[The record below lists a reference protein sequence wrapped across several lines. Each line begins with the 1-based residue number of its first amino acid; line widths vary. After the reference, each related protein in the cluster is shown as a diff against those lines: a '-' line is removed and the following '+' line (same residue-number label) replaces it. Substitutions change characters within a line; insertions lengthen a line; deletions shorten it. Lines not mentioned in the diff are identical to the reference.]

1 MSVLATSVAVLT
13 VLTWSYL
20 TLARGAFWRTKSAKP
35 DASDKAGFSGGVVA
49 VVPARNEAELIG
61 PVIRSLL
68 NQSLAMPVLLVD
80 DESTD
85 GTADVARR
93 AAEKAGKADA
103 LIVIQSKPLP
113 AGWTGKLWS
122 MHQGI
127 AYARARGLNP
137 AWLMLTDADVLH
149 GPETVADLG
158 LIASHG
164 DYDLVS
170 FMVKLHCES
179 LAEKLL
185 IPAFVYFFFM
195 LYPPAWIRDTRRSTA
210 GAAGGCMLVKAET
223 LERAGG
229 LESIRG
235 AVIDDCSLARLL
247 KQHGGRLWM
256 GLTDQSQSL
265 RRYETFSD
273 VEHMVSRTA
282 FNQLKHSALLLLC
295 TIAGMVITYLAPPLL
310 LLTRSRLTILMGAA
324 AWAAMTI
331 TYSTIGRYY
340 RLNPAWALT
349 LPLAALFYLGATM
362 HSAIEY
368 WNGSGGDWRGRVQDV
383 QDRHSTENVA
393 RNAALYKP
401 TSVRTMPEPQPTRSR
416 PRRG

>member
-1 MSVLATSVAVLT
+1 MPVLATIVAALT
-13 VLTWSYL
+13 VVTWSYL
-20 TLARGAFWRTKSAKP
+20 TFARGSFWRTRSAQP
-35 DASDKAGFSGGVVA
+35 AANDHAVLSGGIVA

-61 PVIRSLL
+61 AVVTSLL
-68 NQSLAMPVLLVD
+68 DQSVAISVILVD

-93 AAEKAGKADA
+93 AAKNAGKADA

-113 AGWTGKLWS
+113 AGWTGKLWA

-127 AYARARGLNP
+127 EYARARTLNP
-137 AWLMLTDADVLH
+137 SWLMLADADVLH

-158 LIASHG
+158 LIASQG
-164 DYDLVS
+164 RYDLVS

-195 LYPPAWIRDTRRSTA
+195 LYPPAWIRDTHRSTA
-210 GAAGGCMLVKAET
+210 GAAGGCMLVRAET

-235 AVIDDCSLARLL
+235 AVIDDCALARLL
-247 KQHGGRLWM
+247 KQHGGRLWI

-273 VEHMVSRTA
+273 IEHMVSRTA
-282 FNQLKHSALLLLC
+282 FNQLKHSSLLLLG

-310 LLTRSRLTILMGAA
+310 LLTRGRLTILMGAA

-331 TYSTIGRYY
+331 TYSTMVRYY
-340 RLNPAWALT
+340 RLNSAWALT
-349 LPLAALFYLGATM
+349 LPLAALFYLGATI
-362 HSAIEY
+362 HSAVKY
-368 WNGSGGDWRGRVQDV
+368 WNGSGGDWKGRVQDV
-383 QDRHSTENVA
+383 PDRRSTEIP
-393 RNAALYKP
+393 L
-401 TSVRTMPEPQPTRSR
+401 
-416 PRRG
+416 G

>member
-1 MSVLATSVAVLT
+1 MSVLATSIATLTAV
-13 VLTWSYL
+13 TWSYL
-20 TLARGAFWRTKSAKP
+20 TLDRGAFWRTKSAQP
-35 DASDKAGFSGGVVA
+35 DARDNAAISGGVVA
-49 VVPARNEAELIG
+49 VVPARNEAELVG
-61 PVIRSLL
+61 PVVTSLL
-68 NQSLAMPVLLVD
+68 NQGVAISVVLVD

-85 GTADVARR
+85 GTAEVARR
-93 AAEKAGKADA
+93 ASEKAGKADA

-113 AGWTGKLWS
+113 AGWAGKLWS

-127 AYARARGLNP
+127 ERARASNP
-137 AWLMLTDADVLH
+137 TWLMLTDADVLH
-149 GPETVADLG
+149 GAETVANLG
-158 LIASHG
+158 LVASHG
-164 DYDLVS
+164 PYDLVS

-179 LAEKLL
+179 LPEKLL

-195 LYPPAWIRDTRRSTA
+195 LYPPAWIRNTRRSTA
-210 GAAGGCMLVKAET
+210 GAAGGCMLVRAET

-247 KQHGGRLWM
+247 RQHGGRLWM

-265 RRYETFSD
+265 RRYETFAD

-282 FNQLKHSALLLLC
+282 FNQLKHSSWLLLC
-295 TIAGMVITYLAPPLL
+295 TIAGMLITYLAPPLL
-310 LLTRSRLTILMGAA
+310 LLTRSRPSIFMGAA

-331 TYSTIGRYY
+331 TYSTIVRYY

-362 HSAIEY
+362 HSAVKY
-368 WNGSGGDWRGRVQDV
+368 WKGSGGDWKGRVQDV
-383 QDRHSTENVA
+383 QDRHSTETP
-393 RNAALYKP
+393 L
-401 TSVRTMPEPQPTRSR
+401 
-416 PRRG
+416 G

>member
-1 MSVLATSVAVLT
+1 MSVLATSIATLTAV
-13 VLTWSYL
+13 TWSYL
-20 TLARGAFWRTKSAKP
+20 TLDRGAFWRTKSAQP
-35 DASDKAGFSGGVVA
+35 DARDNAAISGGVVA
-49 VVPARNEAELIG
+49 VVPARNEAELVG
-61 PVIRSLL
+61 PVVTSLL
-68 NQSLAMPVLLVD
+68 NQGVAISVVLVD

-85 GTADVARR
+85 GTAEVARR
-93 AAEKAGKADA
+93 ASEKAGKADA

-127 AYARARGLNP
+127 ERARASNP
-137 AWLMLTDADVLH
+137 TWLMLTDADVLH
-149 GPETVADLG
+149 GAETVANLG
-158 LIASHG
+158 LVASHG
-164 DYDLVS
+164 PYDLVS

-179 LAEKLL
+179 LPEKLL

-195 LYPPAWIRDTRRSTA
+195 LYPPAWIRNTRRSTA
-210 GAAGGCMLVKAET
+210 GAAGGCMLVRAET

-247 KQHGGRLWM
+247 RQHGGRLWM

-265 RRYETFSD
+265 RRYETFAD

-282 FNQLKHSALLLLC
+282 FNQLKHSSWLLLC
-295 TIAGMVITYLAPPLL
+295 TIAGMLITYLAPPLL
-310 LLTRSRLTILMGAA
+310 LLTRSRPSIFMGAA

-331 TYSTIGRYY
+331 TYSTIVRYY

-362 HSAIEY
+362 HSAVKY
-368 WNGSGGDWRGRVQDV
+368 WKGSGGDWKGRVQDV
-383 QDRHSTENVA
+383 QDRHSTETP
-393 RNAALYKP
+393 L
-401 TSVRTMPEPQPTRSR
+401 
-416 PRRG
+416 G

>member
-1 MSVLATSVAVLT
+1 VALPIV
-13 VLTWSYL
+13 
-20 TLARGAFWRTKSAKP
+20 
-35 DASDKAGFSGGVVA
+35 
-49 VVPARNEAELIG
+49 
-61 PVIRSLL
+61 
-68 NQSLAMPVLLVD
+68 LVD

-93 AAEKAGKADA
+93 AAEQVGKADA

-127 AYARARGLNP
+127 EYARASKP

-149 GPETVADLG
+149 GPETLENLG
-158 LIASHG
+158 LIASQGH
-164 DYDLVS
+164 YDLVS

-179 LAEKLL
+179 LSEKLL

-195 LYPPAWIRDTRRSTA
+195 LYPPAWIRDTRGSTA
-210 GAAGGCMLVKAET
+210 GAAGGCMLVRAET

-229 LESIRG
+229 MESIRS

-247 KQHGGRLWM
+247 KQHGGKLWI

-265 RRYETFSD
+265 RRYNTFSD

-282 FNQLKHSALLLLC
+282 FNQLKHSSLLLLG

-310 LLTRSRLTILMGAA
+310 LLTRSRPAIVMGAA

-331 TYSTIGRYY
+331 TYSTMVRYY

-349 LPLAALFYLGATM
+349 LPLAALFYLGATI
-362 HSAIEY
+362 HSAVKY
-368 WNGSGGDWRGRVQDV
+368 WNGSGGEWKGRVQDV
-383 QDRHSTENVA
+383 QDS
-393 RNAALYKP
+393 
-401 TSVRTMPEPQPTRSR
+401 RTMETPL
-416 PRRG
+416 G

>member
-1 MSVLATSVAVLT
+1 MSVLATSVATLT
-13 VLTWSYL
+13 AVTWSYL
-20 TLARGAFWRTKSAKP
+20 ALARGSFWRIKSAKP
-35 DASDKAGFSGGVVA
+35 DASDKAGLSGGVVA
-49 VVPARNEAELIG
+49 IVPARNEAALVG
-61 PVIRSLL
+61 PVVTSLL
-68 NQSLAMPVLLVD
+68 NQSVAMPVVLVD

-93 AAEKAGKADA
+93 SAEKTGKADA

-127 AYARARGLNP
+127 ERARALNP
-137 AWLMLTDADVLH
+137 AWLLLADADVLH
-149 GPETVADLG
+149 GSDTVANLG
-158 LIASHG
+158 LIASQG
-164 DYDLVS
+164 SYDLVS
-170 FMVKLHCES
+170 FMVKLHCER
-179 LAEKLL
+179 LPEKLL

-195 LYPPAWIRDTRRSTA
+195 LYPPAWIRDARSSTA
-210 GAAGGCMLVKAET
+210 GAAGGCMLVRAET

-247 KQHGGRLWM
+247 KQRDGRLWI

-282 FNQLKHSALLLLC
+282 FNQLKHSSLLLLG

-310 LLTRSRLTILMGAA
+310 LLSRSRLPIFMGAA

-331 TYSTIGRYY
+331 TYSTIVRYY
-340 RLNPAWALT
+340 RLNTAWALT
-349 LPLAALFYLGATM
+349 LPLAALFYLGATV
-362 HSAIEY
+362 HSAVKY
-368 WNGSGGDWRGRVQDV
+368 WNGSGGDWKGRVQDV
-383 QDRHSTENVA
+383 QDRHITET
-393 RNAALYKP
+393 P
-401 TSVRTMPEPQPTRSR
+401 FC
-416 PRRG
+416 

>member
-1 MSVLATSVAVLT
+1 MSVLATSIAVVTVA
-13 VLTWSYL
+13 TWSYL
-20 TLARGAFWRTKSAKP
+20 FLARGSFWCIKSAKP
-35 DASDKAGFSGGVVA
+35 DASDQAAISAGVVA

-61 PVIRSLL
+61 PVVTSLL
-68 NQSLAMPVLLVD
+68 NQSVAIPVLLVD

-85 GTADVARR
+85 GTAEAARR
-93 AAEKAGKADA
+93 AAEKTGKADA
-103 LIVIQSKPLP
+103 LIVIHSRPLP

-127 AYARARGLNP
+127 ERARALNP
-137 AWLMLTDADVLH
+137 IWLVLADADVLH
-149 GPETVADLG
+149 GPETIANLG

-164 DYDLVS
+164 PYDLVS

-179 LAEKLL
+179 LPERLL

-195 LYPPAWIRDTRRSTA
+195 LYPPAWIRDARRSTA
-210 GAAGGCMLVKAET
+210 GAAGGCMLVRAET
-223 LERAGG
+223 LERTGG

-247 KQHGGRLWM
+247 RQHGGRLWM

-282 FNQLKHSALLLLC
+282 FNQLNHSSLLLVG
-295 TIAGMVITYLAPPLL
+295 TIAGMAITYLAPPLL
-310 LLTRSRLTILMGAA
+310 LLTRSRLAIFMGAA

-331 TYSTIGRYY
+331 TYSTMVRYY
-340 RLNPAWALT
+340 RLNLPWALT

-362 HSAIEY
+362 HSAVKY
-368 WNGSGGDWRGRVQDV
+368 WNGSGGEWKGRVQDV
-383 QDRHSTENVA
+383 QDRHRSETA
-393 RNAALYKP
+393 RY
-401 TSVRTMPEPQPTRSR
+401 
-416 PRRG
+416 

>member
-1 MSVLATSVAVLT
+1 MSVLATSVATLT
-13 VLTWSYL
+13 AVTWSYL
-20 TLARGAFWRTKSAKP
+20 VLARGSFWRTKSAKP
-35 DASDKAGFSGGVVA
+35 DASEKVEFSGGVVA

-61 PVIRSLL
+61 PVVTSLL
-68 NQSLAMPVLLVD
+68 NQGMAMPVVLVD
-80 DESTD
+80 DDSTD

-93 AAEKAGKADA
+93 ASEKAGKADA

-127 AYARARGLNP
+127 ERARALNP
-137 AWLMLTDADVLH
+137 TWLMLADADVLH
-149 GPETVADLG
+149 GPETVANLG

-164 DYDLVS
+164 PYDLVS

-185 IPAFVYFFFM
+185 IPPFVYFFFM
-195 LYPPAWIRDTRRSTA
+195 LYPPAWIRDTRGSTA
-210 GAAGGCMLVKAET
+210 SAAGGCMLVRAET

-247 KQHGGRLWM
+247 KQSDGRLWI

-273 VEHMVSRTA
+273 VEHMISRTA
-282 FNQLKHSALLLLC
+282 FNQLKHSSLLLLC
-295 TIAGMVITYLAPPLL
+295 TIAGMLITYLAPPLL
-310 LLTRSRLTILMGAA
+310 LLTGSRPAILLGAA

-331 TYSTIGRYY
+331 TYSTMVRYY

-349 LPLAALFYLGATM
+349 LPLAALFYLGATV
-362 HSAIEY
+362 HSAVKY
-368 WNGSGGDWRGRVQDV
+368 WNGSGGDWKGRVQDV
-383 QDRHSTENVA
+383 QDRPATETP
-393 RNAALYKP
+393 LW
-401 TSVRTMPEPQPTRSR
+401 
-416 PRRG
+416 